1 MNIRTLGEVTTPDGR
16 TLVFTPLGLSTAGH
30 MAPEDAADFQQQ
42 VVDSSV
48 ARVQAPAHSTSLVK
62 LGRS

>member
-1 MNIRTLGEVTTPDGR
+1 MNIRALDELTTPDGR
-16 TLVFTPLGLSTAGH
+16 TLVFTPLGLSAAGH
-30 MAPEDAADFQQQ
+30 MAPEDAADFQQR

-48 ARVQAPAHSTSLVK
+48 ARVQAPAHSTSSVK